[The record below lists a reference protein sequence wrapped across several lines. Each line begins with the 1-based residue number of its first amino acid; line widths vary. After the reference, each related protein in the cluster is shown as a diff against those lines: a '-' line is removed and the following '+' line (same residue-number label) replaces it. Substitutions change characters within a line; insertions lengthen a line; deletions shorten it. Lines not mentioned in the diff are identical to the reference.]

1 MWEPW
6 AGSLQRKKMT
16 LSPAI
21 NGGLCPQMTIIDRDL
36 WLQVL
41 KAYHQHA
48 TKKCDPGTSRILPP
62 QTLPGR
68 EVQHAVHR
76 VCLCFGG
83 GLQPGCS
90 WLLRSLMSVL
100 KSLLWWAPGW
110 QWPDL
115 LLLTQ
120 TFREK
125 KGRREASSEATN

>member
-1 MWEPW
+1 
-6 AGSLQRKKMT
+6 MT

-76 VCLCFGG
+76 ACLCFVEGAAAWVQ
-83 GLQPGCS
+83 L
-90 WLLRSLMSVL
+90 
-100 KSLLWWAPGW
+100 APQVTHVSAQVTPVVGS
-110 QWPDL
+110 
-115 LLLTQ
+115 
-120 TFREK
+120 
-125 KGRREASSEATN
+125 GVAVA